1 MQPLARLGLI
11 VGEIS
16 WKHGKCWMVEVIK
29 STNPS
34 NVGLPND
41 LTHRSCSGSTT
52 PAMYQ
57 KKFRSLVA
65 RILPG
70 SFAQSVRH
78 SANVFQTNSTGC
90 LSESTCPVQL
100 WLSWWESG
108 TKHRQACQRT
118 DYKLSRYIISVLCV
132 LVSHGCIHM
141 LISIYVDSR
150 YLDLSLHW
158 HVYRIHIYIGTCKT
172 FPYYSSPGKV
182 EKWCIVNVSDVS
194 LFSSDFYCSIFLVV
208 TIHMDFP

>member
-1 MQPLARLGLI
+1 MARSFWDCHNGLRIMRPLVRLGLI

-52 PAMYQ
+52 PARYQ

-108 TKHRQACQRT
+108 AKHRQACQRT
-118 DYKLSRYIISVLCV
+118 DYKLSRYICSLC
-132 LVSHGCIHM
+132 
-141 LISIYVDSR
+141 
-150 YLDLSLHW
+150 
-158 HVYRIHIYIGTCKT
+158 TCKSWLYSYA
-172 FPYYSSPGKV
+172 YYILLYLSMSMMV
-182 EKWCIVNVSDVS
+182 D
-194 LFSSDFYCSIFLVV
+194 
-208 TIHMDFP
+208 T